1 MAKHITGFEF
11 PELKVINGKYRIISK
26 LGGGWEGEVYKVEEI
41 STGIVRAAKFFLPV
55 RNKNNINARRYAK
68 KLHKLRSC
76 SILIQYFTQETMLFK
91 GEKVTYLISDYV
103 EGETLSAF
111 LNNFRGSKLP
121 PYEALHLLHSLV
133 RGLEKIHAFREYHG
147 DLHSDNVIIQ
157 RYGLGFK
164 VRILDLF
171 HWGTP
176 KSQDFKDDLVDVIRL
191 FYDVLG
197 GQKTYKKMPPE
208 VKEIVCG
215 LKKSLITARFKN
227 MSQLRI
233 HIENLSWS
241 VYK

>member
-1 MAKHITGFEF
+1 MANHITSFEF

-41 STGIVRAAKFFLPV
+41 STGIIRAAKFFYPI
-55 RNKNNINARRYAK
+55 RNKNNINAKRYAT

-76 SILIQYFTQETMLFK
+76 SILIQYVTQEIMMFK
-91 GEKVTYLISDYV
+91 GERVTYLISDFV
-103 EGETLSAF
+103 EGETLTNF
-111 LNNFRGSKLP
+111 LKNFRGNKLS
-121 PYEALHLLHSLV
+121 PYQALHLLHALV
-133 RGLEKIHAFREYHG
+133 RGLEKVHAFREYHG
-147 DLHSDNVIIQ
+147 DLHSDNVIIE

-164 VRILDLF
+164 VKVLDLF
-171 HWGTP
+171 HYGTP
-176 KSQDFKDDLVDVIRL
+176 KSQDFKDDIADVIRL

-197 GQKTYKKMPPE
+197 GQKTYKTMPDE

-215 LKKSLITARFKN
+215 LKKSLIWSRFRN

-233 HIENLSWS
+233 HLENIHWS